1 LNNNNNKKEIG
12 DIGTRLSQ
20 SESDAVRFDSELVFT
35 TGLLFIISTTVFV
48 ASTTFIPNF
57 WLALGA
63 WFLSLLVF
71 VFAWR
76 TTKRV
81 GSIATMLA
89 AIVGLLAVLNTYLPQ
104 LFQAIEEAIYK
115 SHEDENKA

>member
-1 LNNNNNKKEIG
+1 MDNNNNKKEIG

-57 WLALGA
+57 RLALGA